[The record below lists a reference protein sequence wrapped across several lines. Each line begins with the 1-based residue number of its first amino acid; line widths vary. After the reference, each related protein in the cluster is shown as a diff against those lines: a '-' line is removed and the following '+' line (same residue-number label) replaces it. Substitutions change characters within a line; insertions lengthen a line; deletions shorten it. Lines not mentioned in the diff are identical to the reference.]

1 MNFDYYLALHKKG
14 DIFEAEKGYRKLIKK
29 GVESSTLF
37 TSLGLVCLKT
47 NKEDEGIIFFKKA
60 KKINNKNV
68 IAVTNLGLI
77 YFKKKEYKV
86 SKNYL
91 LESIKI
97 KKNYY
102 TFYLLGQ
109 VYTELEDYQKAI
121 FNYREAIK
129 LNPNSESYCNL
140 GNLFYILGNLTEAK
154 KYTEAA
160 IKLNPLM
167 DKAINNRGLINKA
180 NGNLDAAELNFIKAV
195 SINKSNYTAHF
206 NLSSINNYSKK
217 NTYREELIELLKLSN
232 KDEERIYLNFCL
244 GKLFENLK
252 KYNESFIYFKNAN
265 SLKRK
270 TFEYKIEKDV
280 KFFSEI
286 KKKITKNVLKNIKNL
301 KQQDNSQIF
310 IVGMPRSGTSLIE
323 QILSS
328 HSMVVGLG
336 EVNYLE
342 NIINEYFLD
351 NKKGIDIKK
360 INQINLYDAGK
371 KYIRL
376 TNKNLSKKKFINKLP
391 LNFKWIGLIKLIFP
405 NSKIINCE
413 RSPLDTCFSIFQQ
426 NFIVKGNEY
435 TFDLIEIGKFY
446 NLYLNYMNYWSSIKD
461 NLFYRIKYENI
472 IKDQKKEVSNLLKY
486 CSLNWEEKCLEFYK
500 TKRVVRTSSDLQVR
514 KKIYTTSVNKSTF
527 YKKELSILLNI
538 LELKK

>member
-1 MNFDYYLALHKKG
+1 M
-14 DIFEAEKGYRKLIKK
+14 
-29 GVESSTLF
+29 
-37 TSLGLVCLKT
+37 
-47 NKEDEGIIFFKKA
+47 
-60 KKINNKNV
+60 
-68 IAVTNLGLI
+68 
-77 YFKKKEYKV
+77 
-86 SKNYL
+86 
-91 LESIKI
+91 
-97 KKNYY
+97 
-102 TFYLLGQ
+102 
-109 VYTELEDYQKAI
+109 
-121 FNYREAIK
+121 
-129 LNPNSESYCNL
+129 
-140 GNLFYILGNLTEAK
+140 GNLTEAK

-270 TFEYKIEKDV
+270 TFEYKIEKDL